1 MPPTFF
7 DPIRRFY
14 KPQQLATAPISIC
27 HSPWRQ
33 NRSHCRYGLPPP
45 APTAKTMPWSRAR
58 RIPKFRRQPRRFF
71 LPQPQV
77 LMPRKQPLSETVLSM
92 IPGPDPG
99 PRFRCQE
106 SMYTAPRPRHRFRRR
121 LPGPWCRPIR
131 RAKTLATLLR
141 QTPGAWPCGQQ
152 KILASAVQEACPNI
166 NRDLNCVQY

>member
-106 SMYTAPRPRHRFRRR
+106 SMYTAPRPRHRFSAAIARAVVPPNPSRKNTRHAASANARR
-121 LPGPWCRPIR
+121 LALWATENPCVR
-131 RAKTLATLLR
+131 RSGGMPKH
-141 QTPGAWPCGQQ
+141 
-152 KILASAVQEACPNI
+152 
-166 NRDLNCVQY
+166 